1 MIGTMIRRTRQVA
14 VAGLGASLAA
24 ALATTA
30 LAQDIRI
37 GITMRMVSE
46 NGQKYGQMV
55 VDEFNMINEAGGI
68 NGHKL
73 DVTLLNDEC
82 KSDKGVA
89 NANKLIFQ
97 NKIHLLI
104 GSTCSSVSLPIVD
117 VTAKAKVP
125 QIIPHSTNEKI
136 TQKGSEWVYRVPVSG
151 RYYAGVNAKY
161 VGENIGKKVAYL
173 CAADA
178 ASQNDCD
185 AMQAQ
190 MMKQFNAEPAYVAQ
204 VQEKEVDFRT
214 HMQKIKSAGVDGIMI
229 AALAETMAR
238 ALIQSYEAGI
248 SESVRRIGS
257 SSASNAPV
265 PQIAGD
271 AAKGVLYTAAYA
283 AADKRP
289 IARLFN
295 EMVRQRYGIHAPDHD
310 FSQAYDLVRIVEIA
324 LGNADLKL
332 TDDALAADRAAIR
345 DAIGN
350 VKNYQGLASGPISF
364 CADPTPQCRDGNRTA
379 VLIAYTKGGDNF
391 VTEVLAR
398 VTMPSDFGLK

>member
-1 MIGTMIRRTRQVA
+1 MTTTTKGMTA
-14 VAGLGASLAA
+14 LLAAGFFAGLAA
-24 ALATTA
+24 NALAGEV
-30 LAQDIRI
+30 RI
-37 GITMRMVSE
+37 GVTMRMVSE

-55 VDEFNMINEAGGI
+55 MDEFDMINKAGGI
-68 NGHKL
+68 NGHTLK
-73 DVTLLNDEC
+73 VTLLNDEC

-97 NKIHLLI
+97 EKIHLLV

-117 VTAKAKVP
+117 VTAKTKVP
-125 QIIPHSTNEKI
+125 QIIPHSTNQKI
-136 TQKGSEWVYRVPVSG
+136 TEKGSAWVFRVPVSG

-161 VGENIGKKVAYL
+161 VGENIGKKIAYL

-178 ASQNDCD
+178 ASQNDCE

-190 MMKQFNAEPAYVAQ
+190 MKSQFGAEVAYVAQ

-238 ALIQSYEAGI
+238 ALVQSYEAGI
-248 SESVRRIGS
+248 PASVNRIGS
-257 SSASNAPV
+257 SSASNSPV
-265 PQIAGD
+265 PAIAGD
-271 AAKGVLYTAAYA
+271 AAKGVFFTAAYA
-283 AADKRP
+283 AADTRP

-295 EMVRQRYGIHAPDHD
+295 EMVRQRYDIHAPDHD

-332 TDDALAADRAAIR
+332 DGANLAADRTAIR
-345 DAIGN
+345 DAIADIKG
-350 VKNYQGLASGPISF
+350 YEGLASGPISF
-364 CADPTPQCRDGNRTA
+364 CAEATPQCRDGNRTA
-379 VLIAYTKGGDNF
+379 VLIAYTKGGKDY

-398 VTMPSDFGLK
+398 VTMPVDFGLK